1 MSLYGALLSGVSSL
15 RAQSQSLGAISDNI
29 ANVNTIGYKRT
40 TAQFST
46 LVTGAGSTANYYP
59 GGVRATPRA
68 LIDQQGVLQTSTRPT
83 DVAILGNGFF
93 IVNTE
98 NDGSGEQLYT
108 RAGSF
113 SEDKSGRL
121 VNAAGYYL
129 VGWALD
135 QQGNIVDINTIQ
147 PVSVS
152 TINGVAVDTTNVEI
166 IANLNSGQDPGA
178 VPIMSGTLAGQ
189 FSEDPAVAG
198 SVVDDIVNGV
208 ITPHFSRPITVYDA
222 LGTRHQLQM
231 SFHKL
236 GDTGKW
242 GFVLQADPTEM
253 TTVAGYPPGLVAYGE
268 VTFNATGGLA
278 STTFYSV
285 SPGPTPTLDPTNTM
299 LIDWNNGAAQG
310 SITMDFGQPGTTSGL
325 RQFAETSTVEFVN
338 QNGAEVG
345 RRIGVEI
352 DKDGYVSALFDNGA
366 TQRIFKLPIATFA
379 NPTMLE
385 ARNGNA
391 YSQTEASGEFNLREA
406 NEGGAGRVEPSA
418 LEGSN
423 VDLAEEF
430 TTMITTQR
438 AYSASA
444 KTITT
449 ADEMLDELLRIKR

>member
-166 IANLNSGQDPGA
+166 IANLNSGETPSGIA
-178 VPIMSGTLAGQ
+178 SGTGPTQ
-189 FSEDPAVAG
+189 FSEDPSVAG
-198 SVVDDIVNGV
+198 SAVDNIVNGV
-208 ITPHFSRPITVYDA
+208 TTPHFSRPITVYDA

-236 GDTGKW
+236 AGTSTW

-253 TTVAGYPPGLVAYGE
+253 TTPAGMPPGLVAYGE
-268 VTFNATGGLA
+268 VDFNATGGLGA
-278 STTFYSV
+278 VRFYDPR
-285 SPGPTPTLDPTNTM
+285 SPGAPVASNTM
-299 LIDWNNGAAQG
+299 LVDWNNGAAQG
-310 SITMDFGQPGTTSGL
+310 VITMDFGEPGTTSGL